1 MSDSMQ
7 SKSETTPGVH
17 GYWNFLVPQ
26 SEDNDREDLWRAY
39 LKDVYRAL
47 GIRWRK
53 TGSAGRTL
61 KTDLYD
67 EAICAHDLFSLFAEG
82 SVCMVGTDV
91 SLETAQAAS
100 RRLKQ
105 TGRAQD
111 LIAVSDA
118 RRQAFKAQ
126 VFDEIL
132 SNSTLDHFS
141 HRGDLLASL
150 AELHR
155 ILKPGG
161 VLIITL
167 DNPWNPV
174 VWVRNRLPY
183 RLLSRLG
190 IIPYY
195 MGVTLS
201 PPELMD
207 ALESA
212 GFRVAD
218 STVIVH
224 SPRILAIW
232 AGSLIGKTKW
242 KWMKACFVSL
252 LKAMEYT
259 ERLPIKSLTG
269 YFVAAKAVKP

>member
-1 MSDSMQ
+1 MQ
-7 SKSETTPGVH
+7 NKAETKPGVN
-17 GYWNFLVPQ
+17 GYWNLVVPK
-26 SEDNDREDLWRAY
+26 SEDNDREDLWRAH

-47 GIRWRK
+47 GTRWAKSR
-53 TGSAGRTL
+53 SAGRVL

-67 EAICAHDLFSLFAEG
+67 EAISPHDLFSLFEDG

-91 SLETAQAAS
+91 SMETAQAAS
-100 RRLKQ
+100 RRLKRRGKTQ
-105 TGRAQD
+105 N

-118 RRQAFKAQ
+118 RRQAFKSQ
-126 VFDEIL
+126 IFDEIL
-132 SNSTLDHFS
+132 SNSTLDHFPG
-141 HRGDLLASL
+141 RGDLFASL

-161 VLIITL
+161 VLIITM

-183 RLLSRLG
+183 RLLRRLG

-201 PPELMD
+201 RPELVD

-212 GFRVAD
+212 GFRVDD

-224 SPRILAIW
+224 SPRIVAIW
-232 AGSLIGKTKW
+232 ASSLIGRTKRE
-242 KWMKACFVSL
+242 WMKSCFVRL
-252 LKAMEYT
+252 LKAMERI
-259 ERLPIKSLTG
+259 ERLPSKSLTG